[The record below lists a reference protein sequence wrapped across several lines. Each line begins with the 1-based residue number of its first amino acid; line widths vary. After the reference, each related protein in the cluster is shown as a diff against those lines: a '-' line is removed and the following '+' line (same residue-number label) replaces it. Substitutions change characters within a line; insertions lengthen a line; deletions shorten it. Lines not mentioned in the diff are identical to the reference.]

1 MRAMRSTAAVL
12 LVALVAMG
20 TGFFGFNMVQRAQFA
35 QAADKVEATRQ
46 QLAKADDL
54 ASVFRYVGKV
64 VEPSVVSI
72 QVTKTSK
79 VSSANRL
86 RNLPIDPEFRRRFF
100 PDRDQ
105 DGEPDVPNFEMPDE
119 LPFEQH
125 GTGSGVIMEA
135 NDGLA
140 YIVTNNHVAGDATGL
155 EITLNDGRK
164 ITNGKVVG
172 ADKKTDLAVIQISA
186 DRLIPAK
193 WGDSEELQK
202 GDWIMAF
209 GSPFGYVGS
218 MTHGIVSALNRQAG
232 ILGQNGYESFI
243 QVDAPINPGN
253 SGGPLVNTRGEVIG
267 INTAIA
273 SRTGSFSGIGF
284 AIPSNQVKFVFNSIK
299 AKGKVTRGWLGV
311 SIQNVSEDLPLAQDF
326 GYKGTDGVLVRQVVP
341 NTPAT
346 GKLVEGDII
355 TSVDGKGVE
364 TVQELRNK
372 IAAMAPNTKVKVG
385 IFRGGKEQEI
395 ELTLGEQPDNPLA
408 GGSGS
413 APGRPGEG
421 SKGGEGE
428 ETGVSGLGMR
438 LAEPSAD
445 LLRKWDLTEVKAGA
459 VVTAVSPR
467 SLAAKEGV
475 RPGDV
480 IAKIGNTEV
489 TSAKQAT
496 EMLSKA
502 DLKKGVR
509 LYVSTKDPSSG
520 QILSRFVF
528 VRAEE

>member
-1 MRAMRSTAAVL
+1 MAVL

-20 TGFFGFNMVQRAQFA
+20 TGFFGFNLVQRTQFA

-64 VEPSVVSI
+64 VEPSVVNI

-79 VSSANRL
+79 STPARSFRG
-86 RNLPIDPEFRRRFF
+86 LPFDKDQFRKFF
-100 PDRDQ
+100 PDRDG
-105 DGEPDVPNFEMPDE
+105 DGEPDMPEFGPDD

-135 NDGLA
+135 SDGIA

-155 EITLNDGRK
+155 EIVLNDGRK
-164 ITNGKVVG
+164 ITNGKLIG
-172 ADKKTDLAVIQISA
+172 ADKKTDLAVIKIQA

-193 WGDSEELQK
+193 WGNSDELQK

-218 MTHGIVSALNRQAG
+218 MTHGIVSALNRYAG
-232 ILGQNGYESFI
+232 ILGQQGYESFI

-253 SGGPLVNTRGEVIG
+253 SGGPLVNTRGEVVG

-284 AIPSNQVKFVFNSIK
+284 AIPANQVKFVFESIK
-299 AKGKVTRGWLGV
+299 ARGKVTRGWLGV
-311 SIQNVSEDLPLAQDF
+311 SIKNVAENLPLAESF
-326 GYKGTDGVLVRQVVP
+326 GYKDRDGVIVHQVVP

-346 GKLVEGDII
+346 GKLKDGDII
-355 TSVDGKGVE
+355 TALDGKRME
-364 TVQELRNK
+364 DMQQLRNSV
-372 IAAMAPNTKVKVG
+372 AALPPKSNVKLS
-385 IFRGGKEQEI
+385 IFRDGKEQDI
-395 ELTLGEQPDNPLA
+395 TITLGELPENPMA
-408 GGSGS
+408 RDSSG
-413 APGRPGEG
+413 APAT
-421 SKGGEGE
+421 KGGEGA
-428 ETGVSGLGMR
+428 ETGVTKLGIRM
-438 LAEPSAD
+438 ADPAPD
-445 LLRKWDLTEVKAGA
+445 LLKKWDLTEINNGA
-459 VVTAVSPR
+459 VVTAIEPR
-467 SLAAKEGV
+467 SLAAREGI

-480 IAKIGNTEV
+480 ITKVGPSEV
-489 TSAKQAT
+489 KNAQEAT
-496 EMLSKA
+496 DALAKA

-509 LYVSTKDPSSG
+509 MYVTSKDPESG
-520 QILSRFVF
+520 QLLSRFVF
-528 VRAEE
+528 VRVEE

>member
-20 TGFFGFNMVQRAQFA
+20 TGFFGFNLVQRAQFA
-35 QAADKVEATRQ
+35 HAADKVEATRQ

-79 VSSANRL
+79 VTSPGGRF
-86 RNLPIDPEFRRRFF
+86 RGLPMDPEFRKRFF
-100 PDRDQ
+100 PDLDK
-105 DGEPDVPNFEMPDE
+105 DGEPDVPEMPDE

-135 NDGLA
+135 NNGTA
-140 YIVTNNHVAGDATGL
+140 YIVTNNHVAGDATAM

-232 ILGQNGYESFI
+232 ILGQHGYESFI

-299 AKGKVTRGWLGV
+299 AKGRVTRGWLGV
-311 SIQNVSEDLPLAQDF
+311 SIQNVSEDLPLTQDM
-326 GYKGTDGVLVRQVVP
+326 GYQGTTGVLVRQVVP

-346 GKLVEGDII
+346 GKLIEGDII
-355 TSVDGKGVE
+355 TALDGNRVE
-364 TVQELRNK
+364 TVQELRNT
-372 IAAMAPNTKVKVG
+372 IAALPPNTKVKLTL
-385 IFRGGKEQEI
+385 FREGKEQDLD
-395 ELTLGEQPDNPLA
+395 LTLGEQPDNLLA
-408 GGSGS
+408 GGP
-413 APGRPGEG
+413 ALPREG
-421 SKGGEGE
+421 AKGGEGA
-428 ETGVSGLGMR
+428 ETGVSDLGMR
-438 LAEPSAD
+438 MADPSPD
-445 LLRKWDLTEVKAGA
+445 LLKKWDLTELKNGA
-459 VVTAVSPR
+459 VVTAVAPR
-467 SLAAKEGV
+467 SLAAKEGI

-480 IAKIGNTEV
+480 IAKVGNQEV
-489 TSAKQAT
+489 KNAQDAT
-496 EMLSKA
+496 ELLAKA

-509 LYVSTKDPSSG
+509 MYVSTKDPESG
-520 QILSRFVF
+520 TILSRFVF
-528 VRAEE
+528 VRTEE